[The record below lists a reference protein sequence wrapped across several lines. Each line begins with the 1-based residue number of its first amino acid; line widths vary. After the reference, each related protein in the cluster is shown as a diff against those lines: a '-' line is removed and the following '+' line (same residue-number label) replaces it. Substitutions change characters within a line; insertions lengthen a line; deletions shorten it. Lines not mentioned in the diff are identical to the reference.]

1 MAAVGAAAGTG
12 KAVCGSYGLRVVMI
26 LLALGL
32 TLYTMAP
39 ALYWHFVGADGDVV
53 ATTKGGA
60 GACAPCACD
69 CTSVNA
75 GAGKSTPSIAG
86 KFR

>member
-1 MAAVGAAAGTG
+1 MAAVGAAGTG
-12 KAVCGSYGLRVVMI
+12 KALCGSYGLRVVMI

-53 ATTKGGA
+53 TTTKVGA
-60 GACAPCACD
+60 GACAPCTCD

-75 GAGKSTPSIAG
+75 DADKSTLSIAG
-86 KFR
+86 